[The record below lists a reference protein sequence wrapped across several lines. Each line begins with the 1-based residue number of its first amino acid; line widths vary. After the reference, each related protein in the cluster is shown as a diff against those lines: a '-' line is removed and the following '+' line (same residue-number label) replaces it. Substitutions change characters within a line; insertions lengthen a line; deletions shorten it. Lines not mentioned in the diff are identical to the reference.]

1 MSSLRIFYGSS
12 HVQLNGI
19 VTTHGSNPAYSLKL
33 SPDGRFLAIGNDV
46 GLLEIYAHRTES
58 SWGRI
63 CMYESGAPIRA
74 LVWHPVQPATIFCG
88 SANGCLHRIT
98 IIPNG
103 INNVDTAEISGY
115 IHLLQFSPDGG
126 SLAIGHGQ
134 SLSIVKDPF
143 MFSDDLGTL
152 EKLNLPLQSD
162 IQNFTEY
169 QLARGVFF
177 ASKRIVIVTFLG
189 RKGIMAFSLRDFNPK
204 WSIQLRDNT
213 FLGSAAISPSGER
226 LAVMNLTDG
235 IDFYSTTHRRLLSTT
250 RYGLSTR
257 NPPRN
262 LIVDIIFIDEDTVA
276 FGHSDGYVAFAT
288 FGIGEISRTFS
299 IDGHRFRAPI
309 QTITFGF
316 VERRPFVFAI
326 VHPFDPWIPS
336 RDPRAINIH
345 IGLIDNE
352 GESGIGSDV
361 LVTYE
366 PAVHPVD
373 STSSANILHL
383 TPTQAII
390 LILVTIGTT
399 IYGQAQLEWQTSTSS
414 SVAMISTV
422 LDPTETTQITSSST
436 ALMGSPPTSPG
447 HSLYAFTLSGIVT
460 GSGAL
465 ALPATRTDGVQ

>member
-46 GLLEIYAHRTES
+46 GLLE
-58 SWGRI
+58 
-63 CMYESGAPIRA
+63 
-74 LVWHPVQPATIFCG
+74 
-88 SANGCLHRIT
+88 
-98 IIPNG
+98 

-189 RKGIMAFSLRDFNPK
+189 RKGI
-204 WSIQLRDNT
+204 I
-213 FLGSAAISPSGER
+213 LGSAAISPSGER